1 VEAHAQMRRLV
12 RFGATR
18 LLVAGLL
25 AAAIGCAATAA
36 PTTPT
41 PTTAATTTEV
51 FSGTLSQLGSTTQV
65 FTVAATGT
73 VDISLTSVAPLAT
86 LALGVGVQTSDGTNC
101 VTTITQNDNARSGA
115 SALKGTV
122 SAGKYCVRLY
132 DSGNIPAS
140 GSADYTI
147 QVVHP

>member
-1 VEAHAQMRRLV
+1 MRRLT
-12 RFGATR
+12 GIGGQR
-18 LLVAGLL
+18 LLVAVVL
-25 AAAIGCAATAA
+25 AAAAGCGAAA

-41 PTTAATTTEV
+41 PVATTTTTDA
-51 FSGTLSQLGSTTQV
+51 FSGTLAQLGSATQV
-65 FTVAATGT
+65 FTVSATGT

-101 VTTITQNDNARSGA
+101 LTTITQNDNARSGA

-122 SAGKYCVRLY
+122 AAGKYCVRLY

-140 GSADYTI
+140 GSADYTVQI
-147 QVVHP
+147 VHP